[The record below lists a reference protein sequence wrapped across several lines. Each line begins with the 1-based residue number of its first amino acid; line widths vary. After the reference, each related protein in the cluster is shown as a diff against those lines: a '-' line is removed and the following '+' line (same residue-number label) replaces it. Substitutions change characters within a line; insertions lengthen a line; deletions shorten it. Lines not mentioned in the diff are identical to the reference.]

1 MIMKKYIFLIAVG
14 LMVFTTIFSQN
25 KKTMEYI
32 DNWKKVDEFER
43 KSLPK
48 SAAAEV
54 NNILLKAISD
64 SNHPQAIKAVIHL
77 AKYEL
82 NIDYE
87 NDTYIFHKLNQM
99 IDSSNNSV
107 EKSVM
112 HSMLGEMYIQYYQR
126 SSWEISK
133 KTDLG
138 DFVPD
143 DMKEWTRN
151 IFYNKV
157 VEHMNA
163 SVEDVKNLEG
173 VDVGKYDAVVSLGKS
188 SRSYFP
194 TMYDFLSQRRID
206 ILKKLS
212 SDMDL
217 SRVLSRKKISVEDLF
232 ASTDSYIDIEFN
244 AGPREY
250 NIWVLEAYRDY
261 LSSLVNRGMKESA
274 LLVEL
279 QKLDYLQILPTYYE
293 KYSEK
298 FLRGMLQKWYD
309 SPLGVEIVDKLT
321 TLLNQKVSRAHSD
334 ENLQYTKE
342 IYDILKQYID
352 KYPKYERIGLLEN
365 KLNNLVS
372 SRFTLS
378 GSGTFPVKGDKKF
391 SISYRNLT
399 SLKLKLYKVESSVAV
414 LENNYNRQRLL
425 KDKSTFVKD
434 IDLSFLASEEYLFN
448 NYDFEISID
457 KPGVYMLL
465 NSDEGGLS
473 KTEES
478 KLVFSVSDLSVFSR
492 AVGNNEYEFFVVDR
506 VSGKHIPGASVDIYK
521 LPNNW
526 LNSHLILHETM
537 TTNDIGLARYKK
549 DIPNYDVYY
558 SARLKDD
565 SGSTLNRLPGSFF
578 SYSETSKDTERVSIF
593 TDRSIYRLGQTV
605 YFKAIATRTENDK
618 TSLVTNKKI
627 DFKLRGANGEDI
639 ASQTIS
645 VNDYG
650 SASGEFVLPANVLTG
665 HFVLYTSQGSVT
677 FRVEEY
683 KRPTFDITFD
693 KVADTYSFGEEVKIK
708 GLAESFS
715 GIALQDAEVS
725 YTITRQQMWWRMWG
739 GNAVH
744 FAEGV
749 VQTGSDGAFEITFTP
764 EKDDSISKQIY
775 SFVIDVSVT
784 DINGETQSSEY
795 TVVVGDI
802 SMMLSLGIKD
812 KLEKSS
818 DDKIVITAL
827 NLDGGEI
834 SATGK
839 YEVYSLSENDSIN
852 KLVISGNFEVGEQPK
867 LKTEL
872 ISLNSG
878 KYHIKL
884 ISEDNNG
891 KEVNAEQDVVIFSYK
906 DKRPPIKTNEW
917 LVVKNSS
924 LSNDKPG
931 EVIFGVSDD
940 VNVLYELWQENRLLE
955 RKWIKLNNENKLFS
969 FPYKNTYKNGI
980 TLMLTYV
987 KDERFYTQA
996 VDMVVKN
1003 EAKDLNISIDV
1014 FRDKIR
1020 PGAKEEWRISVKDI
1034 KGSPVAAEVL
1044 ASMYDLS
1051 LDKIYQSSKWMLN
1064 TYSRNSYWSMMGLR
1078 NDASNIFNQAT
1089 GSSSYTYKKVEQYI
1103 FDVFNWYGFGFPNMM
1118 MLRGARM
1125 AMPAPTLQ
1133 SKIADVVE
1141 LSSGYDEVIEV
1152 EEEKVMGGAE
1162 NNNSVSDNIRRNFDE
1177 TAFFFPQLVTN
1188 EKGETQIAFTVPDSN
1203 TKWKFRLLAH
1213 DKNLNVG
1220 YAEAV
1225 TMSQKELMIT
1235 PNMPRFVRQGDKTS
1249 ISTKISNLSDDT
1261 ISGVAKIEF
1270 FNPMTDE
1277 KIIISTTG
1285 VDNKEFSIDEGASAQ
1300 VSWLF
1305 EVPSEIDL
1313 LGVRIVAQSENFS
1326 DGEQH
1331 SLVVLP
1337 NKMLVTETLRMDLN
1351 GNQEKSFVF
1360 DRLIDK
1366 NSKTRK
1372 DYRLTL
1378 EFTANP
1384 AWYAVQALPVL
1395 STPDNENSI
1404 SWFAAYYANKL
1415 GAHIAD
1421 AYPKVKRMVDAW
1433 KQTGGNAETLLSN
1446 LEKNEELKSVLLQET
1461 PWVLEAKNETEQK
1474 ERLSLLFDLNRSDNI
1489 SRKAIEKLN
1498 KLQTYQGGWSWF
1510 EGMRPNVGITHYILY
1525 GFNQLNTLGI
1535 DDNSE
1540 ITLMQSK
1547 AIKYIDDEALLRF
1560 ERMKKF
1566 NKDWKKITSISSV
1579 DLEYLYVRIL
1589 YPNFDMTDAVKDMVE
1604 FYTRVISSNW
1614 TKYDL
1619 YERSLISIIMNQKGN
1634 NKIEQDIIKSYREHS
1649 TVNEEMGMYWANNR
1663 STVFMSQSAVAVHTF
1678 IMKAFTKAGATP
1690 KEMDEMKRW
1699 LLKQKQTQLWE
1710 STHATLDAVYALLS
1724 TGSDWFGTDGE
1735 TNIVMGGKTVDSADK
1750 EIGTGY
1756 IKTSWSNT
1764 EIKPEMGNIDVS
1776 HKGNSPAWGS
1786 LYLQYFEELD
1796 KIESASDVLNVNKQL
1811 FVEHTDSE
1819 GKKLFKINDEDTL
1832 KIGDRVVMR
1841 LTIRTDRDM
1850 EFVHLKDMR
1859 SSCFEPVEQ
1868 LSGIRWDGKVTY
1880 YSSPGDASTNYYFD
1894 TLPRGTYVLEYQVVV
1909 NREGEYSNGITT
1921 IQSMYA
1927 PEFVS
1932 HTAGVRINVK

>member
-1 MIMKKYIFLIAVG
+1 M
-14 LMVFTTIFSQN
+14 
-25 KKTMEYI
+25 
-32 DNWKKVDEFER
+32 
-43 KSLPK
+43 
-48 SAAAEV
+48 
-54 NNILLKAISD
+54 
-64 SNHPQAIKAVIHL
+64 
-77 AKYEL
+77 
-82 NIDYE
+82 
-87 NDTYIFHKLNQM
+87 
-99 IDSSNNSV
+99 
-107 EKSVM
+107 
-112 HSMLGEMYIQYYQR
+112 
-126 SSWEISK
+126 
-133 KTDLG
+133 
-138 DFVPD
+138 
-143 DMKEWTRN
+143 
-151 IFYNKV
+151 
-157 VEHMNA
+157 
-163 SVEDVKNLEG
+163 
-173 VDVGKYDAVVSLGKS
+173 
-188 SRSYFP
+188 
-194 TMYDFLSQRRID
+194 
-206 ILKKLS
+206 
-212 SDMDL
+212 
-217 SRVLSRKKISVEDLF
+217 
-232 ASTDSYIDIEFN
+232 
-244 AGPREY
+244 
-250 NIWVLEAYRDY
+250 
-261 LSSLVNRGMKESA
+261 
-274 LLVEL
+274 
-279 QKLDYLQILPTYYE
+279 
-293 KYSEK
+293 
-298 FLRGMLQKWYD
+298 
-309 SPLGVEIVDKLT
+309 
-321 TLLNQKVSRAHSD
+321 
-334 ENLQYTKE
+334 
-342 IYDILKQYID
+342 
-352 KYPKYERIGLLEN
+352 
-365 KLNNLVS
+365 
-372 SRFTLS
+372 
-378 GSGTFPVKGDKKF
+378 
-391 SISYRNLT
+391 
-399 SLKLKLYKVESSVAV
+399 
-414 LENNYNRQRLL
+414 
-425 KDKSTFVKD
+425 
-434 IDLSFLASEEYLFN
+434 
-448 NYDFEISID
+448 
-457 KPGVYMLL
+457 
-465 NSDEGGLS
+465 
-473 KTEES
+473 
-478 KLVFSVSDLSVFSR
+478 
-492 AVGNNEYEFFVVDR
+492 
-506 VSGKHIPGASVDIYK
+506 
-521 LPNNW
+521 
-526 LNSHLILHETM
+526 
-537 TTNDIGLARYKK
+537 
-549 DIPNYDVYY
+549 
-558 SARLKDD
+558 
-565 SGSTLNRLPGSFF
+565 
-578 SYSETSKDTERVSIF
+578 
-593 TDRSIYRLGQTV
+593 
-605 YFKAIATRTENDK
+605 
-618 TSLVTNKKI
+618 
-627 DFKLRGANGEDI
+627 
-639 ASQTIS
+639 
-645 VNDYG
+645 
-650 SASGEFVLPANVLTG
+650 
-665 HFVLYTSQGSVT
+665 
-677 FRVEEY
+677 
-683 KRPTFDITFD
+683 
-693 KVADTYSFGEEVKIK
+693 
-708 GLAESFS
+708 
-715 GIALQDAEVS
+715 
-725 YTITRQQMWWRMWG
+725 
-739 GNAVH
+739 
-744 FAEGV
+744 
-749 VQTGSDGAFEITFTP
+749 
-764 EKDDSISKQIY
+764 
-775 SFVIDVSVT
+775 
-784 DINGETQSSEY
+784 
-795 TVVVGDI
+795 
-802 SMMLSLGIKD
+802 
-812 KLEKSS
+812 
-818 DDKIVITAL
+818 
-827 NLDGGEI
+827 
-834 SATGK
+834 
-839 YEVYSLSENDSIN
+839 
-852 KLVISGNFEVGEQPK
+852 
-867 LKTEL
+867 
-872 ISLNSG
+872 
-878 KYHIKL
+878 
-884 ISEDNNG
+884 
-891 KEVNAEQDVVIFSYK
+891 
-906 DKRPPIKTNEW
+906 
-917 LVVKNSS
+917 
-924 LSNDKPG
+924 
-931 EVIFGVSDD
+931 
-940 VNVLYELWQENRLLE
+940 
-955 RKWIKLNNENKLFS
+955 
-969 FPYKNTYKNGI
+969 
-980 TLMLTYV
+980 
-987 KDERFYTQA
+987 
-996 VDMVVKN
+996 
-1003 EAKDLNISIDV
+1003 
-1014 FRDKIR
+1014 
-1020 PGAKEEWRISVKDI
+1020 
-1034 KGSPVAAEVL
+1034 
-1044 ASMYDLS
+1044 
-1051 LDKIYQSSKWMLN
+1051 
-1064 TYSRNSYWSMMGLR
+1064 
-1078 NDASNIFNQAT
+1078 
-1089 GSSSYTYKKVEQYI
+1089 
-1103 FDVFNWYGFGFPNMM
+1103 
-1118 MLRGARM
+1118 
-1125 AMPAPTLQ
+1125 
-1133 SKIADVVE
+1133 
-1141 LSSGYDEVIEV
+1141 
-1152 EEEKVMGGAE
+1152 
-1162 NNNSVSDNIRRNFDE
+1162 
-1177 TAFFFPQLVTN
+1177 
-1188 EKGETQIAFTVPDSN
+1188 
-1203 TKWKFRLLAH
+1203 
-1213 DKNLNVG
+1213 
-1220 YAEAV
+1220 
-1225 TMSQKELMIT
+1225 
-1235 PNMPRFVRQGDKTS
+1235 
-1249 ISTKISNLSDDT
+1249 
-1261 ISGVAKIEF
+1261 
-1270 FNPMTDE
+1270 
-1277 KIIISTTG
+1277 
-1285 VDNKEFSIDEGASAQ
+1285 
-1300 VSWLF
+1300 SWLF

-1819 GKKLFKINDEDTL
+1819 GKKLFKINAEDTL

-1927 PEFVS
+1927 PEFSS